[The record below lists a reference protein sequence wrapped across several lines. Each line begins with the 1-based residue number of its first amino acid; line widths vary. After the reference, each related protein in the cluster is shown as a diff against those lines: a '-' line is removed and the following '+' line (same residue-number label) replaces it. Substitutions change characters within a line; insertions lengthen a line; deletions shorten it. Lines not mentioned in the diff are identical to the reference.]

1 MRVYLGSADFM
12 PRNTVKRV
20 EICAPVKDPALRKR
34 LYDEFRLQFDD
45 PVKARYRTADG
56 DYHLPD
62 GGNPADNSQEVLH
75 RAAYER
81 AHKMER
87 SAKTEG

>member
-1 MRVYLGSADFM
+1 MKVYLGSADFM
-12 PRNTVKRV
+12 PRNTTKRV
-20 EICAPVKDPALRKR
+20 EVCAPVRDAELKKR
-34 LYDEFRLQFDD
+34 LYNEFRLQFTD

-56 DYHLPD
+56 EYHLPE

-81 AHKMER
+81 AEQKEKQL
-87 SAKTEG
+87 ATNE